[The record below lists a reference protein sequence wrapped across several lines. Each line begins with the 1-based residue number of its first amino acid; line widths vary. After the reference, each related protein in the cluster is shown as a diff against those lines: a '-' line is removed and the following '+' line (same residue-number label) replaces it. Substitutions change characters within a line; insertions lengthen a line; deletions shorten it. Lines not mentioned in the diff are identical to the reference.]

1 MRQRLDGVR
10 GFDLAEPSKIDRL
23 FDGTAVLV
31 GLNVGLVD
39 KIGLA
44 VLAAWFAASLYID
57 PSSSILAAAVAV
69 LWISRMIW
77 RSKSLSRARA
87 LADRLPRIEIHRERK
102 TPTTNDAPSRKA
114 EE

>member
-1 MRQRLDGVR
+1 VLD
-10 GFDLAEPSKIDRL
+10 
-23 FDGTAVLV
+23 V
-31 GLNVGLVD
+31 GRAD

-57 PSSSILAAAVAV
+57 PSSSILAVAVAV
-69 LWISRMIW
+69 LWILRVIW

-87 LADRLPRIEIHRERK
+87 FADRLPGMKTQREREM
-102 TPTTNDAPSRKA
+102 PTSNDAPSRKA